1 MRSSDRL
8 RKGLRM
14 KLEVAI
20 ECSNCEQEVE
30 VMAKYE
36 AFTNSIEY
44 VCTQCNQAGSEGN
57 WKEGT
62 N

>member
-1 MRSSDRL
+1 MIDV
-8 RKGLRM
+8 
-14 KLEVAI
+14 EI
-20 ECSNCEQEVE
+20 ECSNCEHEVE

-36 AFTNSIEY
+36 ALTNSIEY

-62 N
+62 I